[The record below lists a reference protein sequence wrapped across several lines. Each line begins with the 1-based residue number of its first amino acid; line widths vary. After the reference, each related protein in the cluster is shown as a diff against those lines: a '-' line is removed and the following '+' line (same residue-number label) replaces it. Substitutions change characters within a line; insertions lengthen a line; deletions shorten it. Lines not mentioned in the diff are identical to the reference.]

1 MPKRKGELV
10 ERIVAMMYEGE
21 LQITVRR
28 DVRLPAQH
36 SSKCSRH
43 DIQLVDRARAGPE
56 SKQSR

>member
-1 MPKRKGELV
+1 LPKRKSELV
-10 ERIVAMMYEGE
+10 ERIVAMMHEGE

-43 DIQLVDRARAGPE
+43 DISL
-56 SKQSR
+56 